1 MKKNKIILVFLV
13 LMCVTPIFCADWR
26 TEEFNYAKKALPDT
40 VWTPDPWFVEHE
52 YNNSKRIS
60 KIFVAFG
67 KDVLYTNAPEWVGW
81 NSGYL
86 KFHYEIRLG
95 TEESL
100 NSPGIYVWGEGF
112 QKKEYK
118 FFGYYYVGGWEDC
131 DGEIVEDSFTLNLF
145 PIGKPITLYFELDK
159 SRSAQKYLNKSNIE
173 MLDDII
179 TE

>member
-26 TEEFNYAKKALPDT
+26 TEELNYAKKALPDT

-67 KDVLYTNAPEWVGW
+67 KDVLYTNAPEWVGG

-86 KFHYEIRLG
+86 KFHYEIKRA
-95 TEESL
+95 TEESY
-100 NSPGIYVWGEGF
+100 NKTGIYVWGEGF
-112 QKKEYK
+112 PENEYL
-118 FFGYYYVGGWEDC
+118 FFGGFEEDGGEYS
-131 DGEIVEDSFTLNLF
+131 DGTECDSFAINLF
-145 PIGKPITLYFELDK
+145 PKGKPKLLYCNPDK